1 MSLELL
7 TDAHVSMCRI
17 DVQTSRSRDK
27 GKVQKAK
34 TLFALSPI
42 LFVLQ
47 KNCQQGAISSA
58 DDYFSRQNFLNC
70 HQCSKNW
77 TEPSASACFG
87 QYFTT
92 NASLA
97 LLTLMFL
104 NTHRLFLMAV
114 PDKVILSIFKLL
126 FAEPVLLIEASFLI
140 VLSLLSYGIESV
152 LLRHLVV
159 SLVYNFL
166 SIFFYKTMFTTVVN
180 TCDVERSCTWTL
192 VMTCPCHRS
201 KWLCQPHLLSF
212 IFLFFTFFC

>member
-70 HQCSKNW
+70 HQSSKNW

-104 NTHRLFLMAV
+104 NIHRLFLMAV

-152 LLRHLVV
+152 PLRHLVV

-166 SIFFYKTMFTTVVN
+166 SIFFFIK
-180 TCDVERSCTWTL
+180 
-192 VMTCPCHRS
+192 
-201 KWLCQPHLLSF
+201 LCSPL
-212 IFLFFTFFC
+212 